1 MCQALGTKKGFMT
14 EIMTWDH
21 YSDIF
26 YHHHPQALIH
36 VLIALV
42 IGTVQKSEHPMI
54 DHPFSP
60 LFFLTPFHKEAGKAS
75 LAARKGSETEVW
87 QM

>member
-1 MCQALGTKKGFMT
+1 MT

-54 DHPFSP
+54 NKYLHVIFVL
-60 LFFLTPFHKEAGKAS
+60 LF
-75 LAARKGSETEVW
+75 ETFKK
-87 QM
+87 